1 MTSETST
8 EVCSASPQG
17 AGRQLERP
25 ARGHRTWIAVVI
37 MILAILPG
45 LWYFGFRRSE
55 DPDAIWQAGEADLSA
70 GRIDLAEAAAN
81 RLSRLREPT
90 PLDCML
96 RAQLDIAHGRAEEA
110 VAGLMRVPDEHPM
123 AAQAHLM
130 AGQVELRRHRARF
143 AEQYFRKALQLNP
156 KLVQAHRE
164 LIYILGHQLRRTEL
178 NAEFLAL
185 SQLTELTFDNVF
197 HWCLMRTALWEP
209 STALKELLL
218 FVETDPE
225 DHWSRLAIADNY
237 RRMGLIDDAETAI
250 APLPDSDLDALAIR
264 VMLAID
270 RHQDDK
276 AEQLL
281 ASGPA
286 GDPTLAKLRGRLALA
301 RRDAP
306 SALRCF
312 QVAYAHAPDDRDALL
327 GLVNAL
333 TMIGDDKSAAPCA
346 KPQRTSSCST
356 AWCSGPPFPM
366 NERTPGCFA
375 IWAPPARPRAVIPK
389 PADGTGWRS
398 PAILWTSNRSKPCF
412 RSTTETGRVTRP
424 RSVTARAPEADHQP
438 FAEPHLALQGW
449 NCEFALV
456 AGGDRHSRRLAL
468 RHR

>member
-8 EVCSASPQG
+8 EACNASPQG
-17 AGRQLERP
+17 AGRQLDRP
-25 ARGHRTWIAVVI
+25 ARGRRTWIAAVI
-37 MILAILPG
+37 MILAIVPG
-45 LWYFGFRRSE
+45 FWYFGFRRAE
-55 DPDAIWQAGEADLSA
+55 DPKAIWQAGEANLSA

-90 PLDCML
+90 PLDSML
-96 RAQLDIAHGRAEEA
+96 RAQLDIANGRAEEA
-110 VAGLMRVPDEHPM
+110 VAGLMRVPDGHPM
-123 AAQAHLM
+123 AAQARLM

-143 AEQYFRKALQLNP
+143 AEQYFRKALQLDP

-164 LIYILGHQLRRTEL
+164 LIYILGHQLRRPEL

-185 SQLTELTFDNVF
+185 SRLTELTFDNVF

-209 STALKELLL
+209 STALQELSL
-218 FVETDPE
+218 FVQADPE
-225 DHWSRLAIADNY
+225 DRWSRLDIADNY

-286 GDPTLAKLRGRLALA
+286 GDPRLAKLRGRLALA

-306 SALRCF
+306 TALRCF
-312 QVAYAHAPDDRDALL
+312 QLAYAHAPEDRDALF

-333 TMIGDDKSAAPCA
+333 TMIGDDKPAAPLRETA
-346 KPQRTSSCST
+346 KNFELVNSLVQR
-356 AWCSGPPFPM
+356 A
-366 NERTPGCFA
+366 A
-375 IWAPPARPRAVIPK
+375 IPK
-389 PADGTGWRS
+389 ERENPKLLRDLGA
-398 PAILWTSNRSKPCF
+398 ACAAA
-412 RSTTETGRVTRP
+412 GRD
-424 RSVTARAPEADHQP
+424 PEAR
-438 FAEPHLALQGW
+438 GW
-449 NCEFALV
+449 Y
-456 AGGDRHSRRLAL
+456 RLAIARDPL
-468 RHR
+468 DVESQQALFQIENRDRSRDPTPIRDGESPRG

>member
-1 MTSETST
+1 MNQRSFLAGKSSETST
-8 EVCSASPQG
+8 EVGSASPQG

-25 ARGHRTWIAVVI
+25 ARGHRTWIAAVS
-37 MILAILPG
+37 MILAILPR

-70 GRIDLAEAAAN
+70 DRIDLAEAAAN

-218 FVETDPE
+218 FVQADPE
-225 DHWSRLAIADNY
+225 DRWSRLAIADNY

-333 TMIGDDKSAAPCA
+333 TMIGDDKSAAPLRETA
-346 KPQRTSSCST
+346 KNFELLNSLVQR
-356 AWCSGPPFPM
+356 AAIP
-366 NERTPGCFA
+366 NEREN
-375 IWAPPARPRAVIPK
+375 PRLLRDLGA
-389 PADGTGWRS
+389 AC
-398 PAILWTSNRSKPCF
+398 AAA
-412 RSTTETGRVTRP
+412 GRD
-424 RSVTARAPEADHQP
+424 PEAR
-438 FAEPHLALQGW
+438 GW
-449 NCEFALV
+449 Y
-456 AGGDRHSRRLAL
+456 RLAIARDPL
-468 RHR
+468 DIESQQALFQIDNRDRSRNPTAIRDGESPRG

>member
-8 EVCSASPQG
+8 EACNASPQG
-17 AGRQLERP
+17 AGRQLDRP
-25 ARGHRTWIAVVI
+25 ARGRRTWIAAVI
-37 MILAILPG
+37 MILAIVPG
-45 LWYFGFRRSE
+45 FWYFGFRGSE
-55 DPDAIWQAGEADLSA
+55 DPEAIWQAGEANLSA
-70 GRIDLAEAAAN
+70 GRIDLAEAAAK

-90 PLDCML
+90 PLDSML
-96 RAQLDIAHGRAEEA
+96 RAQLDIAHGLAEEA
-110 VAGLMRVPDEHPM
+110 LAGLMRVPDEHPM
-123 AAQAHLM
+123 AARAHLL

-143 AEQYFRKALQLNP
+143 AEQYLRKALQLDP

-164 LIYILGHQLRRTEL
+164 LIYILGHQLRRPEL

-225 DHWSRLAIADNY
+225 DRWSRLAIADNY

-250 APLPDSDLDALAIR
+250 APLPDADLDALAIR
-264 VMLAID
+264 VMLAVD
-270 RHQDDK
+270 RHQDHK

-281 ASGPA
+281 ASGHA

-333 TMIGDDKSAAPCA
+333 TMIGDDKSAAPLRETA
-346 KPQRTSSCST
+346 ENFELLNSLVQRATI
-356 AWCSGPPFPM
+356 P
-366 NERTPGCFA
+366 NEREN
-375 IWAPPARPRAVIPK
+375 PRLLRDLGA
-389 PADGTGWRS
+389 AC
-398 PAILWTSNRSKPCF
+398 AAA
-412 RSTTETGRVTRP
+412 GRD
-424 RSVTARAPEADHQP
+424 PEAR
-438 FAEPHLALQGW
+438 GW
-449 NCEFALV
+449 Y
-456 AGGDRHSRRLAL
+456 RLAIARDPL
-468 RHR
+468 EVESQQALFQIENRDRSRTPTPIRDGESPRG

>member
-17 AGRQLERP
+17 AGAGRQLERP
-25 ARGHRTWIAVVI
+25 ARGHRAWIAAVI

-45 LWYFGFRRSE
+45 LWYFGFRRAE
-55 DPDAIWQAGEADLSA
+55 NPDAIWQAGEADLSA

-96 RAQLDIAHGRAEEA
+96 RAQLDIAHGYAEEA
-110 VAGLMRVPDEHPM
+110 VAGLMRVPDDHPM
-123 AAQAHLM
+123 AAQARLM

-143 AEQYFRKALQLNP
+143 AEQYFRKALQLDP

-164 LIYILGHQLRRTEL
+164 LIYILGHQLRRPEL

-185 SQLTELTFDNVF
+185 SRLTELTFDNVF

-250 APLPDSDLDALAIR
+250 APLPDSDLDALAIS

-281 ASGPA
+281 ASVPA

-301 RRDAP
+301 RHDAP
-306 SALRCF
+306 SAVRSF
-312 QVAYAHAPDDRDALL
+312 QLAYAHAPDDRDALL

-333 TMIGDDKSAAPCA
+333 TMIGDDKSAAPLREIAKNFELINSLVQRAAMPGERQNPRLLRDLGAACA
-346 KPQRTSSCST
+346 
-356 AWCSGPPFPM
+356 A
-366 NERTPGCFA
+366 A
-375 IWAPPARPRAVIPK
+375 
-389 PADGTGWRS
+389 
-398 PAILWTSNRSKPCF
+398 
-412 RSTTETGRVTRP
+412 GRD
-424 RSVTARAPEADHQP
+424 PEAR
-438 FAEPHLALQGW
+438 GW
-449 NCEFALV
+449 Y
-456 AGGDRHSRRLAL
+456 RLAIARDPL
-468 RHR
+468 DIESQQALFQIDNRDRSRNPTAIRDGESPRG

>member
-1 MTSETST
+1 MPSEPTSKFRNP
-8 EVCSASPQG
+8 SPQWTRWQPDRPER
-17 AGRQLERP
+17 GRR
-25 ARGHRTWIAVVI
+25 AWIATII
-37 MILAILPG
+37 MILAISPG
-45 LWYFGFRRSE
+45 LWYFGFRRAE
-55 DPDAIWQAGEADLSA
+55 DPNAVWQTGEAYLNA
-70 GRIDLAEAAAN
+70 NRIDLAEAAAN
-81 RLSRLREPT
+81 RLSQLRKPT

-123 AAQAHLM
+123 AAQARLM
-130 AGQVELRRHRARF
+130 AAQVELRRHRARF
-143 AEQYFRKALQLNP
+143 AEQYFRKALQLP

-218 FVETDPE
+218 FVETDPG
-225 DHWSRLAIADNY
+225 DQWSRLAIADNY
-237 RRMGLIDDAETAI
+237 RRMGLIDDAETAL

-276 AEQLL
+276 AEQLF
-281 ASGPA
+281 ASVPA

-306 SALRCF
+306 STVRCF
-312 QVAYAHAPDDRDALL
+312 QLACTHAPDDRDALL

-333 TMIGDDKSAAPCA
+333 TMVGDDKSAAPLREIAKNFELINSLVQRAAMPSERQNPRLLRDLGAACA
-346 KPQRTSSCST
+346 
-356 AWCSGPPFPM
+356 A
-366 NERTPGCFA
+366 A
-375 IWAPPARPRAVIPK
+375 
-389 PADGTGWRS
+389 
-398 PAILWTSNRSKPCF
+398 
-412 RSTTETGRVTRP
+412 GRD
-424 RSVTARAPEADHQP
+424 PEARR
-438 FAEPHLALQGW
+438 W
-449 NCEFALV
+449 Y
-456 AGGDRHSRRLAL
+456 RLAIARDPL
-468 RHR
+468 DIESQQALFQIDNRDRSRNPTAIREGESPRG

>member
-1 MTSETST
+1 VTSETST

-25 ARGHRTWIAVVI
+25 ARGHRTWIAAVS
-37 MILAILPG
+37 MILAISPG

-110 VAGLMRVPDEHPM
+110 VVGLMRVPDELPM

-178 NAEFLAL
+178 NTEFLAL

-225 DHWSRLAIADNY
+225 DRWSRLAIADNY
-237 RRMGLIDDAETAI
+237 RRMGLIDDAATAI

-333 TMIGDDKSAAPCA
+333 TMIGDDKSAAPLRETA
-346 KPQRTSSCST
+346 KNFELLNSLVQRG
-356 AWCSGPPFPM
+356 AIP
-366 NERTPGCFA
+366 NEREN
-375 IWAPPARPRAVIPK
+375 PRLLRDLGA
-389 PADGTGWRS
+389 AC
-398 PAILWTSNRSKPCF
+398 AAA
-412 RSTTETGRVTRP
+412 GRD
-424 RSVTARAPEADHQP
+424 PEAR
-438 FAEPHLALQGW
+438 GW
-449 NCEFALV
+449 Y
-456 AGGDRHSRRLAL
+456 RLAIARDPL
-468 RHR
+468 DIESQQALFQIDNRDRSRNPTAIRDGESPRG

>member
-25 ARGHRTWIAVVI
+25 ARGHRTWIAAVI

-45 LWYFGFRRSE
+45 LWYFGVRRAE
-55 DPDAIWQAGEADLSA
+55 DPDALWQAGEVDLSA

-110 VAGLMRVPDEHPM
+110 VVGLMRVPDEHPM

-218 FVETDPE
+218 FVETDPG

-333 TMIGDDKSAAPCA
+333 TMIGDDKSAAPLRETA
-346 KPQRTSSCST
+346 KNFELLNSLVQR
-356 AWCSGPPFPM
+356 AAIP
-366 NERTPGCFA
+366 NEREN
-375 IWAPPARPRAVIPK
+375 PRLLRDLGA
-389 PADGTGWRS
+389 AC
-398 PAILWTSNRSKPCF
+398 AAA
-412 RSTTETGRVTRP
+412 GRD
-424 RSVTARAPEADHQP
+424 PEAR
-438 FAEPHLALQGW
+438 GW
-449 NCEFALV
+449 Y
-456 AGGDRHSRRLAL
+456 RLAIARDPL
-468 RHR
+468 DIESQQALFQIDNRDRSRNPTAIRDGESPRG

>member
-25 ARGHRTWIAVVI
+25 ARGHRTWIAAVI

-45 LWYFGFRRSE
+45 LWYFGFRRAE

-225 DHWSRLAIADNY
+225 DRWSRLAIADNY

-333 TMIGDDKSAAPCA
+333 TMIGDDKSAAPLRETA
-346 KPQRTSSCST
+346 KNFELLNSLVQR
-356 AWCSGPPFPM
+356 AAIP
-366 NERTPGCFA
+366 NEREN
-375 IWAPPARPRAVIPK
+375 PRLLRDLGA
-389 PADGTGWRS
+389 AC
-398 PAILWTSNRSKPCF
+398 AAA
-412 RSTTETGRVTRP
+412 GRD
-424 RSVTARAPEADHQP
+424 PEAR
-438 FAEPHLALQGW
+438 GW
-449 NCEFALV
+449 Y
-456 AGGDRHSRRLAL
+456 RLAIARDPL
-468 RHR
+468 DIESQQALFQIDNRDRSRNPTAIRDGESPRG

>member
-1 MTSETST
+1 
-8 EVCSASPQG
+8 
-17 AGRQLERP
+17 
-25 ARGHRTWIAVVI
+25 

-45 LWYFGFRRSE
+45 LWYLGFRGAE

-96 RAQLDIAHGRAEEA
+96 RAQLDIAHGYAEEA

-123 AAQAHLM
+123 AAQARLM
-130 AGQVELRRHRARF
+130 AAQVELRRHRARF
-143 AEQYFRKALQLNP
+143 AEQYFRKALQLDP

-164 LIYILGHQLRRTEL
+164 LIYILGHQLRRPEL

-185 SQLTELTFDNVF
+185 SQLSELTFDNVF

-218 FVETDPE
+218 FVQADPE
-225 DHWSRLAIADNY
+225 DRWSRLAIADNY
-237 RRMGLIDDAETAI
+237 RRMGLIDDAETAL

-281 ASGPA
+281 ASVPA
-286 GDPTLAKLRGRLALA
+286 GDPTLAKLRGRFALA

-306 SALRCF
+306 SAVRCF
-312 QVAYAHAPDDRDALL
+312 QLAYTHAPDDRDALL

-333 TMIGDDKSAAPCA
+333 TMIGDDKSAAPLREIAKNFELINSLVQRAAMPSERQNPRLLRDLGAACA
-346 KPQRTSSCST
+346 
-356 AWCSGPPFPM
+356 A
-366 NERTPGCFA
+366 A
-375 IWAPPARPRAVIPK
+375 
-389 PADGTGWRS
+389 
-398 PAILWTSNRSKPCF
+398 
-412 RSTTETGRVTRP
+412 GRD
-424 RSVTARAPEADHQP
+424 PEAC
-438 FAEPHLALQGW
+438 GW
-449 NCEFALV
+449 Y
-456 AGGDRHSRRLAL
+456 RLAIARDPL
-468 RHR
+468 DIESQQALFQIDNRDRSRNPTAIREGESPRG

>member
-1 MTSETST
+1 
-8 EVCSASPQG
+8 
-17 AGRQLERP
+17 
-25 ARGHRTWIAVVI
+25 

-45 LWYFGFRRSE
+45 LWYFGFRRAE
-55 DPDAIWQAGEADLSA
+55 DPDAIWQAGEGDLSA

-90 PLDCML
+90 ALDCML

-110 VAGLMRVPDEHPM
+110 VAGLMRVPDGHPM

-209 STALKELLL
+209 STALKELLP

-286 GDPTLAKLRGRLALA
+286 GDPTLAKLRGRFALA

-312 QVAYAHAPDDRDALL
+312 QVAYAHAPNDRDALL

-333 TMIGDDKSAAPCA
+333 TMIGDDKSAAPLRETA
-346 KPQRTSSCST
+346 KNFELLNSLVQR
-356 AWCSGPPFPM
+356 AAIP
-366 NERTPGCFA
+366 NEREN
-375 IWAPPARPRAVIPK
+375 PRLLRDLGA
-389 PADGTGWRS
+389 AC
-398 PAILWTSNRSKPCF
+398 AAA
-412 RSTTETGRVTRP
+412 GRD
-424 RSVTARAPEADHQP
+424 PEAR
-438 FAEPHLALQGW
+438 EW
-449 NCEFALV
+449 Y
-456 AGGDRHSRRLAL
+456 RLAIARDPL
-468 RHR
+468 DIESQQALFQIDNRDRSRNPTAIRDGESPRG